1 MVIRDIPILGNSKFN
16 KKFLKSRL
24 RDSPYLSFKQ
34 VSKIFEKNLSTKESI
49 QKTDKA
55 NNIVSF
61 NRGGYI
67 TKGSKIVEDTSQ
79 FRRVNIKE
87 RKALNHL
94 IHKEEQIIHLLK
106 SLEKRAKF
114 LKKKKMIYTHQ
125 VLNLEFYMGLLISI
139 NLLLIEIPTYNLP
152 RNLATETP
160 KKQ

>member
-1 MVIRDIPILGNSKFN
+1 MLIRDIPRLENSKFN

-34 VSKIFEKNLSTKESI
+34 VSKIFEKNLSTKKRI
-49 QKTDKA
+49 QKAEKA

-61 NRGGYI
+61 NRSDYI
-67 TKGSKIVEDTSQ
+67 SKGSKILEDTSQ

-94 IHKEEQIIHLLK
+94 VHMEERIIRFLK

-114 LKKKKMIYTHQ
+114 LKKKKMIYIHQ
-125 VLNLEFYMGLLISI
+125 VLNLEFYMGLLKSI
-139 NLLLIEIPTYNLP
+139 NSITNRNTNL
-152 RNLATETP
+152 
-160 KKQ
+160 

>member
-1 MVIRDIPILGNSKFN
+1 MLIRDIPRLENSKLN

-34 VSKIFEKNLSTKESI
+34 VSKIFEKNLSTKKRI
-49 QKTDKA
+49 QKAEKA

-61 NRGGYI
+61 NRSDYI
-67 TKGSKIVEDTSQ
+67 SKGSKILEDTSQ

-94 IHKEEQIIHLLK
+94 VHMEERIIRFLK

-114 LKKKKMIYTHQ
+114 LKKKKMIYIHQ
-125 VLNLEFYMGLLISI
+125 VLNLEFYMGLLKSI
-139 NLLLIEIPTYNLP
+139 NSITNRNTNL
-152 RNLATETP
+152 
-160 KKQ
+160 

>member
-1 MVIRDIPILGNSKFN
+1 MLIRDIPRLENSKFN

-49 QKTDKA
+49 QKADKA

-61 NRGGYI
+61 NRSDYI
-67 TKGSKIVEDTSQ
+67 SKGSKILEDTSQ
-79 FRRVNIKE
+79 FKMVNIKE

-94 IHKEEQIIHLLK
+94 VHMKERIIRFLK

-114 LKKKKMIYTHQ
+114 LKKKKMIYIHQ
-125 VLNLEFYMGLLISI
+125 VLNLEFYMGLLKSI
-139 NLLLIEIPTYNLP
+139 NSITNRNTNL
-152 RNLATETP
+152 
-160 KKQ
+160 

>member
-1 MVIRDIPILGNSKFN
+1 MLIRDIPRLENSKLN

-49 QKTDKA
+49 QKADKA

-61 NRGGYI
+61 NRSDYI
-67 TKGSKIVEDTSQ
+67 SKGSKILEDTSQ
-79 FRRVNIKE
+79 FKMVNIKE

-94 IHKEEQIIHLLK
+94 VHMEERIIRFLK

-114 LKKKKMIYTHQ
+114 LKKKKMIYIHQ
-125 VLNLEFYMGLLISI
+125 VLNLEFNMGLLKSI
-139 NLLLIEIPTYNLP
+139 NSITNRNTNL
-152 RNLATETP
+152 
-160 KKQ
+160 

>member
-1 MVIRDIPILGNSKFN
+1 MLIRDIPRLVNSKLN

-34 VSKIFEKNLSTKESI
+34 VSKIFEKNLSTKKRI
-49 QKTDKA
+49 QKAEKA

-61 NRGGYI
+61 NRSDYI
-67 TKGSKIVEDTSQ
+67 SKGSKILEDTSQ

-94 IHKEEQIIHLLK
+94 VHMEERIIRFLK

-114 LKKKKMIYTHQ
+114 LKKKKMIYIHQ
-125 VLNLEFYMGLLISI
+125 VLNLEFYMGLLKSI
-139 NLLLIEIPTYNLP
+139 NSITNRNTNL
-152 RNLATETP
+152 
-160 KKQ
+160 

>member
-1 MVIRDIPILGNSKFN
+1 MLIRDIPRLENSKFN

-49 QKTDKA
+49 QKADKA

-61 NRGGYI
+61 NRSDYI
-67 TKGSKIVEDTSQ
+67 SKGSKILEDTSQ
-79 FRRVNIKE
+79 FKMVNIKE

-94 IHKEEQIIHLLK
+94 VHMEERIIRFLK

-114 LKKKKMIYTHQ
+114 LKKKKMIYIHQ
-125 VLNLEFYMGLLISI
+125 VLNLEFNMGLLKSI
-139 NLLLIEIPTYNLP
+139 NSITNRNTNL
-152 RNLATETP
+152 
-160 KKQ
+160 

>member
-1 MVIRDIPILGNSKFN
+1 MLIRDIPRLENSKFN

-34 VSKIFEKNLSTKESI
+34 VSKIFEKNLSTKKRI
-49 QKTDKA
+49 QKAEKA

-61 NRGGYI
+61 NRSDYI
-67 TKGSKIVEDTSQ
+67 SKGSKILEDTSQ

-94 IHKEEQIIHLLK
+94 VHMEERIIRFLK

-114 LKKKKMIYTHQ
+114 LKKKKMIYIHQ
-125 VLNLEFYMGLLISI
+125 VLNLEFNMGLLKSI
-139 NLLLIEIPTYNLP
+139 NSITNRNTNL
-152 RNLATETP
+152 
-160 KKQ
+160 

>member
-1 MVIRDIPILGNSKFN
+1 MLIRDIPRLENSKFN

-34 VSKIFEKNLSTKESI
+34 VSKIFEKNLSTKKRI
-49 QKTDKA
+49 QKADKA

-61 NRGGYI
+61 NRSDYI
-67 TKGSKIVEDTSQ
+67 SKGSKILEDTSQ

-94 IHKEEQIIHLLK
+94 VHMEERIIRFLK

-114 LKKKKMIYTHQ
+114 LKKKKMIYIHQ
-125 VLNLEFYMGLLISI
+125 VLNLEFNMGLLKSI
-139 NLLLIEIPTYNLP
+139 NSITNRNTNL
-152 RNLATETP
+152 
-160 KKQ
+160 

>member
-1 MVIRDIPILGNSKFN
+1 MLIRDIPRLENSKLN

-49 QKTDKA
+49 QKADKA

-61 NRGGYI
+61 NRSDYI
-67 TKGSKIVEDTSQ
+67 SKGSKILEDTSQ

-94 IHKEEQIIHLLK
+94 VHMEERIIRFLK

-114 LKKKKMIYTHQ
+114 LKKKKMIYIHQ
-125 VLNLEFYMGLLISI
+125 VLNLEFNMGLLKSI
-139 NLLLIEIPTYNLP
+139 NSITNRNTNL
-152 RNLATETP
+152 
-160 KKQ
+160 

>member
-1 MVIRDIPILGNSKFN
+1 MLIRDIPRLENSKFN

-49 QKTDKA
+49 QKADKA

-61 NRGGYI
+61 NRSDYI
-67 TKGSKIVEDTSQ
+67 SKGSKILEDTSQ

-94 IHKEEQIIHLLK
+94 VHMEERIIRFLK

-114 LKKKKMIYTHQ
+114 LKKKKMIYIHQ
-125 VLNLEFYMGLLISI
+125 VLNLEFNMGLLKSI
-139 NLLLIEIPTYNLP
+139 NSITNRNTNL
-152 RNLATETP
+152 
-160 KKQ
+160 

>member
-1 MVIRDIPILGNSKFN
+1 MLIRDIPRLENSKLN

-34 VSKIFEKNLSTKESI
+34 VSKIFEKNLSTKKRI
-49 QKTDKA
+49 QKAEKA

-61 NRGGYI
+61 NRSDYI
-67 TKGSKIVEDTSQ
+67 SKGSKILEDTSQ

-94 IHKEEQIIHLLK
+94 VHMEERIIRFLK

-114 LKKKKMIYTHQ
+114 LKKKKMIYIHQ
-125 VLNLEFYMGLLISI
+125 VLNLEFNMGLLKSI
-139 NLLLIEIPTYNLP
+139 NSITNRNTNL
-152 RNLATETP
+152 
-160 KKQ
+160 

>member
-1 MVIRDIPILGNSKFN
+1 MLIRDIPRLENSKLN

-34 VSKIFEKNLSTKESI
+34 VSKIFEKNLSTKKRI
-49 QKTDKA
+49 QKAEKA

-61 NRGGYI
+61 NRSDYI
-67 TKGSKIVEDTSQ
+67 SKGSKILEDTSQ

-94 IHKEEQIIHLLK
+94 VHMEERIIRFLK

-114 LKKKKMIYTHQ
+114 LKNKKMIYINQ
-125 VLNLEFYMGLLISI
+125 VLD
-139 NLLLIEIPTYNLP
+139 
-152 RNLATETP
+152 
-160 KKQ
+160 

>member
-1 MVIRDIPILGNSKFN
+1 MLIRDIPRLENSKLN

-34 VSKIFEKNLSTKESI
+34 VSKIFEKNLSTKKRI
-49 QKTDKA
+49 QNAEKA

-61 NRGGYI
+61 NRSDYI
-67 TKGSKIVEDTSQ
+67 SKGSKILEDTSQ

-94 IHKEEQIIHLLK
+94 VHMEERIIRFLK

-114 LKKKKMIYTHQ
+114 LKKKKMIYIHQ
-125 VLNLEFYMGLLISI
+125 VLNLEFYMGLLKSI
-139 NLLLIEIPTYNLP
+139 NSITNRNTNL
-152 RNLATETP
+152 
-160 KKQ
+160 

>member
-1 MVIRDIPILGNSKFN
+1 MLIRDIPRLENSKLN

-34 VSKIFEKNLSTKESI
+34 VSKIFEKNLSTKKRI
-49 QKTDKA
+49 QKAEKA

-61 NRGGYI
+61 NRSDYI
-67 TKGSKIVEDTSQ
+67 SKGSKILEDTSQ

-94 IHKEEQIIHLLK
+94 VHMEERIIRFLK

-114 LKKKKMIYTHQ
+114 LKNKKMIYIHQ
-125 VLNLEFYMGLLISI
+125 VLNLEFYMGLLKSI
-139 NLLLIEIPTYNLP
+139 NSITNRNTNL
-152 RNLATETP
+152 
-160 KKQ
+160 

>member
-1 MVIRDIPILGNSKFN
+1 MLIRDIPRLENSKLN

-49 QKTDKA
+49 QKADKA

-61 NRGGYI
+61 NRSDYI
-67 TKGSKIVEDTSQ
+67 SKGSKILEDTSQ
-79 FRRVNIKE
+79 FKMVNIKE

-94 IHKEEQIIHLLK
+94 VHMEERIIRFLK

-114 LKKKKMIYTHQ
+114 LKKKKMIYIHQ
-125 VLNLEFYMGLLISI
+125 VLNLEFYMGLLKSI
-139 NLLLIEIPTYNLP
+139 NSITNRNTNL
-152 RNLATETP
+152 
-160 KKQ
+160 

>member
-1 MVIRDIPILGNSKFN
+1 MVIRDIPILGNSNFN

-49 QKTDKA
+49 QKADKA

-61 NRGGYI
+61 NRSDYI
-67 TKGSKIVEDTSQ
+67 TKGSKILEDTSQ
-79 FRRVNIKE
+79 FKRVNIKE
-87 RKALNHL
+87 KKALNHL
-94 IHKEEQIIHLLK
+94 IHKEERIIHLK

>member
-1 MVIRDIPILGNSKFN
+1 MLIRDIPRLENSKLN

-34 VSKIFEKNLSTKESI
+34 VSKIFEKNLSTKKRI
-49 QKTDKA
+49 QKAEKA

-61 NRGGYI
+61 NRSDYI
-67 TKGSKIVEDTSQ
+67 SKGSKILEDTSQ

-94 IHKEEQIIHLLK
+94 VHMEERIIRFLK

-114 LKKKKMIYTHQ
+114 LKNKKMIYIHQ
-125 VLNLEFYMGLLISI
+125 VLNLEFNMGLLKSI
-139 NLLLIEIPTYNLP
+139 NSITNRNTNL
-152 RNLATETP
+152 
-160 KKQ
+160 

>member
-1 MVIRDIPILGNSKFN
+1 MLIRDIPRLENSKFN

-49 QKTDKA
+49 QKADKA

-61 NRGGYI
+61 NRSDYI
-67 TKGSKIVEDTSQ
+67 SKGSKILEDTSQ

-94 IHKEEQIIHLLK
+94 VHMEERIIRFLK

-114 LKKKKMIYTHQ
+114 LKKKKMIYIHQ
-125 VLNLEFYMGLLISI
+125 VLNLEFYMGLLKSI
-139 NLLLIEIPTYNLP
+139 NSITNRNTNL
-152 RNLATETP
+152 
-160 KKQ
+160 

>member
-1 MVIRDIPILGNSKFN
+1 MLIRDIPRLENSKLN

-34 VSKIFEKNLSTKESI
+34 VSKIFEKNLSTKKRI
-49 QKTDKA
+49 QKADKA

-61 NRGGYI
+61 NRSDYI
-67 TKGSKIVEDTSQ
+67 SKGSKILEDTSQ

-94 IHKEEQIIHLLK
+94 VHMEERIIRFLK

-114 LKKKKMIYTHQ
+114 LKKKKMIYIHQ
-125 VLNLEFYMGLLISI
+125 VLNLEFYMGLLKSI
-139 NLLLIEIPTYNLP
+139 NSITNRNTNL
-152 RNLATETP
+152 
-160 KKQ
+160 

>member
-1 MVIRDIPILGNSKFN
+1 MLIRDIPRLENSKLN

-34 VSKIFEKNLSTKESI
+34 VSKIFEKNLSTKKRI
-49 QKTDKA
+49 QKADKA

-61 NRGGYI
+61 NRSDYI
-67 TKGSKIVEDTSQ
+67 SKGSKILEDTSQ

-94 IHKEEQIIHLLK
+94 VHMEERIIRFLK

-114 LKKKKMIYTHQ
+114 LKNKKMIYIHQ
-125 VLNLEFYMGLLISI
+125 VLNLEFYMGLLKSI
-139 NLLLIEIPTYNLP
+139 NSITNRNTNL
-152 RNLATETP
+152 
-160 KKQ
+160 

>member
-1 MVIRDIPILGNSKFN
+1 MLIRDIPRLENSKFN

-49 QKTDKA
+49 QKADKA

-61 NRGGYI
+61 NRSDYI
-67 TKGSKIVEDTSQ
+67 SKGSKILEDTSQ
-79 FRRVNIKE
+79 FKMVNIKE

-94 IHKEEQIIHLLK
+94 VHMEERIIRFLK

-114 LKKKKMIYTHQ
+114 LKKKKMIYIHQ
-125 VLNLEFYMGLLISI
+125 VLNLEFYMGLLKSI
-139 NLLLIEIPTYNLP
+139 NSITNRNTNL
-152 RNLATETP
+152 
-160 KKQ
+160 

>member
-1 MVIRDIPILGNSKFN
+1 MLIRDIPRLENSKFN

-49 QKTDKA
+49 QKADKA

-61 NRGGYI
+61 NRSDYI
-67 TKGSKIVEDTSQ
+67 SKGSKILEDTSQ
-79 FRRVNIKE
+79 FKMVNIKE

-94 IHKEEQIIHLLK
+94 VHMKERIIRFLK

-114 LKKKKMIYTHQ
+114 LKKKKMIYIHQ
-125 VLNLEFYMGLLISI
+125 VLNLEFNMGLLKSI
-139 NLLLIEIPTYNLP
+139 NSITNRNTNL
-152 RNLATETP
+152 
-160 KKQ
+160 